1 MNFSLFSLIILLSSE
16 VLLGLLSSRK
26 VTKEPSIARN
36 KPNIVVIL
44 SDDAGYADFGFQ
56 SNRFIAT
63 PNIDRIAREG
73 VKFTDAYVT
82 AAVCAPSRAGL
93 LTGVNQAEFG
103 NVNNFIKGVKY
114 TIPQEDYGIPQNIKL
129 IGDYLHPLGYINGL
143 IGKWHEGFSKPY
155 HPNSRGF
162 DYFWGF
168 LWGSSNYFPGTA
180 VEVEEN
186 GKPVDA
192 NTIPYMTDAIGD
204 RAVEFIAKQQK
215 NQGSVRPFFLYVSF
229 NAVHTPL
236 QAKKEDIERYQSK
249 FSDPIKLKNA
259 AMTHSLDHNV
269 GRIFAQLEKLDML
282 DNTIIIFLN
291 DNGGQKT
298 TLHADNYPLRGMKS
312 DPYEGGIRVPMAM
325 RWPAKINAGKVC
337 GSIVSSLDI
346 LPTLLA
352 EAGGKSSSALK
363 GKNLIKMVRAE
374 SSTPD
379 NRTLYWKLGEGK
391 GAIRQGDWKLV
402 FNPGKAPELYNLK
415 QDISESND
423 LHETEAERTKS
434 LLTHYNSWLG
444 SLPPERFRPVKKSEA
459 SVD

>member
-1 MNFSLFSLIILLSSE
+1 MNFSFLTFIALLFSQLLPST
-16 VLLGLLSSRK
+16 LGGNKMSNQSN
-26 VTKEPSIARN
+26 VAT
-36 KPNIVVIL
+36 KPNIILIL

-56 SNRFIAT
+56 SDRFIAT

-93 LTGVNQAEFG
+93 LTGIYQAEFG
-103 NVNNFIKGVKY
+103 NVGNFVKGVKY
-114 TIPQEDYGIPQNIKL
+114 TIPKEDYGIPQNIKL
-129 IGDYLHPLGYINGL
+129 IGDYLHPLGYTNGL

-192 NTIPYMTDAIGD
+192 QSIPYMTDAIGD
-204 RAVEFIAKQQK
+204 HAVEFIEKQQ
-215 NQGSVRPFFLYVSF
+215 NQPFFLYVSF

-236 QAKKEDIERYQSK
+236 QAKKEDIEPYQSK

-259 AMTHSLDHNV
+259 AMTHSLDQNV
-269 GRIFAQLEKLDML
+269 GRIFAQLEKLDL
-282 DNTIIIFLN
+282 LENTIIIFLN

-325 RWPAKINAGKVC
+325 RWPAKIKAGKVC
-337 GSIVSSLDI
+337 ESIVSSLDI

-352 EAGGKSSSALK
+352 EAGGKTSSALK
-363 GKNLIKMVRAE
+363 GKNLIEMARSKARV
-374 SSTPD
+374 TD
-379 NRTLYWKLGEGK
+379 TRTLYWKLAEGR

-402 FNPGKAPELYNLK
+402 FNPGKAPELYNVK
-415 QDISESND
+415 KDIGETSD
-423 LHETEAERTKS
+423 LHNSELKKAES
-434 LLTHYNSWLG
+434 LSARYDDWLG
-444 SLPPERFRPVKKSEA
+444 TLPPERFKPIKTTEA

>member
-1 MNFSLFSLIILLSSE
+1 MNFPLFASFTLLCLQVLSST
-16 VLLGLLSSRK
+16 LGNKPK
-26 VTKEPSIARN
+26 VVEPNAAT
-36 KPNIVVIL
+36 KPNIILIL

-56 SNRFIAT
+56 SDRFIAT

-93 LTGVNQAEFG
+93 LTGMNQAEFG
-103 NVNNFIKGVKY
+103 NVGNFIKGVKY

-129 IGDYLHPLGYINGL
+129 IGDHLHPLGYINGI

-192 NTIPYMTDAIGD
+192 KSIPYMTDAIGD
-204 RAVEFIAKQQK
+204 HAVEFIERQQK
-215 NQGSVRPFFLYVSF
+215 QPFFLYVSF

-236 QAKKEDIERYQSK
+236 QAKKEDIERYQET
-249 FSDPIKLKNA
+249 FRDPIRLKNA

-269 GRIFAQLEKLDML
+269 GRIFTQLEKLNL
-282 DNTIIIFLN
+282 LENTIMIFLN

-312 DPYEGGIRVPMAM
+312 DPYEGGIRVPLAM
-325 RWPAKINAGKVC
+325 RWPAKIKAGKVC
-337 GSIVSSLDI
+337 GSIASSLDI

-352 EAGGKSSSALK
+352 EAGGKASPKLK
-363 GKNLIKMVRAE
+363 GRNLVEMARSE
-374 SSTPD
+374 SRLPD
-379 NRTLYWKLGEGK
+379 TRTLYWKLGEGR
-391 GAIRQGDWKLV
+391 GALRQGGWKLV
-402 FNPGKAPELYNLK
+402 FNPGKAPELYNLRK
-415 QDISESND
+415 DIGETND
-423 LHETEAERTKS
+423 LRESEIKTAKS
-434 LLTHYNSWLG
+434 LLARYDAWL
-444 SLPPERFRPVKKSEA
+444 SKLPAERFKPIRSTEA

>member
-1 MNFSLFSLIILLSSE
+1 MKKQLIFGLAIISVCWLTLSLKAPRRPNV
-16 VLLGLLSSRK
+16 VL
-26 VTKEPSIARN
+26 
-36 KPNIVVIL
+36 IL

-93 LTGVNQAEFG
+93 LTGINQAEFG
-103 NVNNFIKGVKY
+103 NVGNFIKGVKY
-114 TIPQEDYGIPQNIKL
+114 TIPKEEYGIPKPIKL
-129 IGDYLHPLGYINGL
+129 LGDYLHPLGYTTGL

-155 HPNSRGF
+155 HPNTRGF

-186 GKPVDA
+186 GQPVNA
-192 NTIPYMTDAIGD
+192 STIPYMTDAIGD
-204 RAVEFIAKQQK
+204 HAIDFISRQQQDQAS
-215 NQGSVRPFFLYVSF
+215 NHPFFLYVSF

-236 QAKKEDIERYQSK
+236 QAKKEDLETYQPQ

-259 AMTHSLDHNV
+259 AMTHSLDENV
-269 GRIFAQLEKLDML
+269 GRIFAQLEKQSLL
-282 DNTIIIFLN
+282 ENTIIIFLN

-298 TLHADNYPLRGMKS
+298 TLHADNFPLRGMKS

-325 RWPAKINAGKVC
+325 RWPTKIKGGTSC
-337 GSIVSSLDI
+337 PSIVSSLDI

-352 EAGGKSSSALK
+352 EAGVKPSSRLRGTSLIETARTAPTQLK
-363 GKNLIKMVRAE
+363 Q
-374 SSTPD
+374 D
-379 NRTLYWKLGEGK
+379 RTLYWKLGPGK
-391 GAIRQGDWKLV
+391 GAIRRGDWKLV
-402 FNPGKAPELYNLK
+402 FNPGQPPELYNL
-415 QDISESND
+415 QRDIRETTNLYKTESKISAA
-423 LHETEAERTKS
+423 LLATYTTWLTK
-434 LLTHYNSWLG
+434 
-444 SLPPERFRPVKKSEA
+444 LPPERYSPIQTKEA

>member
-1 MNFSLFSLIILLSSE
+1 MKKALVLILAAISVFLLNGSLKAP
-16 VLLGLLSSRK
+16 R
-26 VTKEPSIARN
+26 R
-36 KPNIVVIL
+36 PNIVLIL

-93 LTGVNQAEFG
+93 LTGINQAEFG
-103 NVNNFIKGVKY
+103 NVGNFIKGVTY
-114 TIPQEDYGIPQNIKL
+114 TIPKEAYGIPKPIKL
-129 IGDYLHPLGYINGL
+129 IGDYLHPLGYTTGL

-155 HPNSRGF
+155 HPNTRGF

-192 NTIPYMTDAIGD
+192 STIPYMTDAIGD
-204 RAVEFIAKQQK
+204 HAIEFISRQQ
-215 NQGSVRPFFLYVSF
+215 GPGPDYPFFLYVSF

-236 QAKKEDIERYQSK
+236 QAKKEDLETYQQQ

-259 AMTHSLDHNV
+259 AMTHSLDDNV
-269 GRIFAQLEKLDML
+269 GRIFAHLEQQNLL
-282 DNTIIIFLN
+282 ENTIIIFLN
-291 DNGGQKT
+291 DNGGQKVA
-298 TLHADNYPLRGMKS
+298 LHADNFPLRGMKS

-325 RWPAKINAGKVC
+325 RWPGKIKAGKIC
-337 GSIVSSLDI
+337 ESIVSSLDI

-352 EAGGKSSSALK
+352 EAGGKPTSTLQ
-363 GKNLIKMVRAE
+363 GRNLIETARAE
-374 SSTPD
+374 AHPQKD
-379 NRTLYWKLGEGK
+379 NRTLFWKLGAGK
-391 GAIRQGDWKLV
+391 GAIRQGEWKLV
-402 FNPGKAPELYNLK
+402 FNPNHQPELYNLK
-415 QDISESND
+415 NDIGETKDLLAVESKIGK
-423 LHETEAERTKS
+423 A
-434 LLTHYNSWLG
+434 LTIRYNTWL
-444 SLPPERFRPVKKSEA
+444 STLPPERFKALQTKEA
-459 SVD
+459 IVD

>member
-1 MNFSLFSLIILLSSE
+1 MNISLFTLITLLFSKLLLST
-16 VLLGLLSSRK
+16 LGK
-26 VTKEPSIARN
+26 EIVKEPDAAR
-36 KPNIVVIL
+36 KPNIVLIL
-44 SDDAGYADFGFQ
+44 SDDAGYADFSFQ
-56 SNRFIAT
+56 SDRFITT

-93 LTGVNQAEFG
+93 LTGINQAEFG
-103 NVNNFIKGVKY
+103 NVGNFIKGVKY
-114 TIPQEDYGIPQNIKL
+114 TIPQEEYGIPKNVKL
-129 IGDYLHPLGYINGL
+129 IGDYLHPLGYTNGI

-192 NTIPYMTDAIGD
+192 NSIPYMTDAIGD
-204 RAVEFIAKQQK
+204 QAVEFIAREQK
-215 NQGSVRPFFLYVSF
+215 GPFFLYVSF

-269 GRIFAQLEKLDML
+269 GRIFEQLQTLNLLE
-282 DNTIIIFLN
+282 NTIILFLN

-298 TLHADNYPLRGMKS
+298 TLHADNFPLRGMKS
-312 DPYEGGIRVPMAM
+312 DSYEGGIRVPMAM
-325 RWPAKINAGKVC
+325 RWPAKIKAGEVC

-352 EAGGKSSSALK
+352 EAGGKASAALK
-363 GKNLIKMVRAE
+363 GINLIETARAK
-374 SSTPD
+374 TKRPD
-379 NRTLYWKLGEGK
+379 NRTLFWKLGEGK

-402 FNPGKAPELYNLK
+402 FNPGKQPELYNLK
-415 QDISESND
+415 NDIGETND
-423 LHETEAERTKS
+423 LFKSEAKTVKTLS
-434 LLTHYNSWLG
+434 AHYATWLG
-444 SLPPERFRPVKKSEA
+444 TLPPERFKPIKTSEA
-459 SVD
+459 GVD

>member
-1 MNFSLFSLIILLSSE
+1 MNLSLL
-16 VLLGLLSSRK
+16 
-26 VTKEPSIARN
+26 TSIALLCTQLLLDPPGSKKNAIKLDNVR
-36 KPNIVVIL
+36 KPNIVLIL

-56 SNRFIAT
+56 SDRFIPT

-93 LTGVNQAEFG
+93 LTGINQAEFG
-103 NVNNFIKGVKY
+103 NVGNFIKGVKY
-114 TIPQEDYGIPQNIKL
+114 TIPKEEYGIPQNIKL
-129 IGDYLHPLGYINGL
+129 IGDYLHPLGYTNGI

-192 NTIPYMTDAIGD
+192 SSIPYMTDAIGD
-204 RAVEFIAKQQK
+204 RTVEFITKEEK
-215 NQGSVRPFFLYVSF
+215 NPFFLYVSF

-236 QAKKEDIERYQSK
+236 HAKKEDIERYQSK

-269 GRIFAQLEKLDML
+269 GRIFAQLEKLDL
-282 DNTIIIFLN
+282 LKNTIIIFLN

-298 TLHADNYPLRGMKS
+298 TLHADNFPLRGMKS
-312 DPYEGGIRVPMAM
+312 DSYEGGIRVPMAM
-325 RWPAKINAGKVC
+325 RWPAKINKGKVC
-337 GSIVSSLDI
+337 ESIVSSLDI

-352 EAGGKSSSALK
+352 EAGGKPSSALK
-363 GKNLIKMVRAE
+363 GRNLIETARAE
-374 SSTPD
+374 SNTPND
-379 NRTLYWKLGEGK
+379 RTLYWKLGEGK

-402 FNPGKAPELYNLK
+402 FNPGKEAELYNLK
-415 QDISESND
+415 NDIGETND
-423 LHETEAERTKS
+423 LRKSEVKRTKILS
-434 LLTHYNSWLG
+434 VRYDAWLG
-444 SLPPERFRPVKKSEA
+444 TLPPERFRPIKSIEA

>member
-1 MNFSLFSLIILLSSE
+1 MNLSLFLLIALLFSE
-16 VLLGLLSSRK
+16 LLPGTLG
-26 VTKEPSIARN
+26 VDEMAKEPDAAR
-36 KPNIVVIL
+36 KPNIVLIL

-56 SNRFIAT
+56 SDRFMAT

-73 VKFTDAYVT
+73 VKFTNAYVT

-93 LTGVNQAEFG
+93 LTGINQAEFG
-103 NVNNFIKGVKY
+103 NVGNFIKGVKY
-114 TIPQEDYGIPQNIKL
+114 NIPKEDYGIPGNIRL
-129 IGDYLHPLGYINGL
+129 IGDYLRPLGYTNGL

-168 LWGSSNYFPGTA
+168 LWGSSNYFSGTA

-186 GKPVDA
+186 GKPVDPDS
-192 NTIPYMTDAIGD
+192 IPYMTDAIGD
-204 RAVEFIAKQQK
+204 HAVGFIAREQR
-215 NQGSVRPFFLYVSF
+215 GPFFLYVSF

-236 QAKKEDIERYQSK
+236 QAKKEDVERYRSK
-249 FSDPIKLKNA
+249 FNDPIRLKNA
-259 AMTHSLDHNV
+259 AMTHSLDYNV
-269 GRIFAQLEKLDML
+269 GRIFTQLEELDLL

-298 TLHADNYPLRGMKS
+298 TLHADNYPLRGMKGDS
-312 DPYEGGIRVPMAM
+312 YEGGIRVPMAL
-325 RWPAKINAGKVC
+325 RWPAKINGGKVC

-363 GKNLIKMVRAE
+363 GRNLIETARVA
-374 SSTPD
+374 SNLPD
-379 NRTLYWKLGEGK
+379 GRTLYWKLAAGK

-402 FNPGKAPELYNLK
+402 FNPGKPPELYNLK
-415 QDISESND
+415 KDIGETTDLRESEARRA
-423 LHETEAERTKS
+423 ETLSAQ
-434 LLTHYNSWLG
+434 YDSWLG
-444 SLPPERFRPVKKSEA
+444 TLPPERFKPLKATETQA
-459 SVD
+459 D